1 MALTLLRHAAVH
13 PKYQKRYNG
22 WTDLS
27 IEPSL
32 FDAKMVAP
40 LCKQHFD
47 HIYSSDLMRCQE
59 TLSFMEMTPYT
70 TDERLREVRFKA
82 HIEGL
87 SYQEVSRRSDF
98 DASLLE
104 DPIAWHNYICAE
116 RYEAF
121 SRRIDAF
128 LTDLPKDKE
137 ILVCTH
143 GGVMQHMLA
152 LLHLP
157 LQQIDYL
164 NWIRIEH
171 YEL

>member
-13 PKYQKRYNG
+13 PRYQKRYNG

-32 FDAKMVAP
+32 FDAKIVAP
-40 LCKQHFD
+40 LCTQRFD
-47 HIYSSDLMRCQE
+47 RIYSSDLMRCQE

-70 TDERLREVRFKA
+70 IDKKLREVRFKA

-87 SYQEVSRRSDF
+87 SYQEVSQRADF

-104 DPIAWHNYICAE
+104 DHRAWHNYICME
-116 RYEAF
+116 SYEVF
-121 SRRIDAF
+121 GRRISNF
-128 LTDLPKDKE
+128 LADLPKDKE

-143 GGVMQHMLA
+143 GGVIYRILS
-152 LLHLP
+152 LLQLP
-157 LQQIDYL
+157 PQQVGYL
-164 NWIRIEH
+164 DWIRIEH
-171 YEL
+171 DEL

>member
-13 PKYQKRYNG
+13 PRYQKRYNG
-22 WTDLS
+22 WTDLG
-27 IEPSL
+27 IEPTL

-40 LCKQHFD
+40 LCKQRFD

-59 TLSFMEMTPYT
+59 TLSFMEMAPYT
-70 TDERLREVRFKA
+70 TDERLREVRFKT

-87 SYQEVSRRSDF
+87 SYQEVSQRADF

-104 DPIAWHNYICAE
+104 DHRAWHNYICME
-116 RYEAF
+116 SYEAF
-121 SRRIDAF
+121 SRRIGTF
-128 LTDLPKDKE
+128 LADLPKDKE
-137 ILVCTH
+137 VLVCTH
-143 GGVMQHMLA
+143 GGVMHHMLS

>member
-13 PKYQKRYNG
+13 PRYQKRYNG
-22 WTDLS
+22 WTDLG

-40 LCKQHFD
+40 LCKQCFD

-70 TDERLREVRFKA
+70 VDERLREVRFKA

-87 SYQEVSRRSDF
+87 RYQEVSQRADF

-104 DPIAWHNYICAE
+104 DRMAWHNYICME
-116 RYEAF
+116 SYEAF
-121 SRRIDAF
+121 SRRISNF
-128 LTDLPKDKE
+128 LADLPKNKE

-143 GGVMQHMLA
+143 GGVIDRILSI
-152 LLHLP
+152 LRLP
-157 LQQIDYL
+157 PQQVSYL
-164 NWIRIEH
+164 DWIRIEH
-171 YEL
+171 NEL